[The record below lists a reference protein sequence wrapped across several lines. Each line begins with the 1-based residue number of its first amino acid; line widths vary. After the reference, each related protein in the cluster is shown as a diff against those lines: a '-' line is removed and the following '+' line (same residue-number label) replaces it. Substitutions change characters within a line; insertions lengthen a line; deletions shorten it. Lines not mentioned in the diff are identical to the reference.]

1 MIPPNKSHIKDMNS
15 QPLLFLPI
23 IYLEKAEDGCIAEK
37 TADRFSSHL
46 VRHPWHP
53 CFQIF
58 HIAFRSSDVLDLTG
72 EQADWHWHR
81 FLPAKKVKVVFE
93 RASKKKRSNRSYPI
107 PALYY
112 YLPELVMIVSREEML
127 FNRNLTIFDDFDGDD
142 DDFDQNC

>member
-1 MIPPNKSHIKDMNS
+1 MNS

-46 VRHPWHP
+46 LRHPWQP

-81 FLPAKKVKVVFE
+81 FLPAKKVKVA
-93 RASKKKRSNRSYPI
+93 RQKKKRSNRSYPERK
-107 PALYY
+107 Y
-112 YLPELVMIVSREEML
+112 YLAEISPSLMILMVMMMIL
-127 FNRNLTIFDDFDGDD
+127 IKIK
-142 DDFDQNC
+142 NC